1 MRQGTILLVED
12 NDDDVVLTKRALAR
26 NHIGNPVVVCSDGAE
41 AIDYLFCQG
50 AHAGRSGELPLVV
63 LLDLKLPKV
72 DGIEVLAAIR
82 SEPRMR
88 SMPVVMLTTSREGRD
103 VEAAY
108 RAGANSY
115 VRKPVDFEDFIRAM
129 GQVGLYWLLLN
140 VPPETL

>member
-1 MRQGTILLVED
+1 
-12 NDDDVVLTKRALAR
+12 
-26 NHIGNPVVVCSDGAE
+26 
-41 AIDYLFCQG
+41 
-50 AHAGRSGELPLVV
+50 
-63 LLDLKLPKV
+63 
-72 DGIEVLAAIR
+72 
-82 SEPRMR
+82 MR